1 MLQQI
6 RDRSQSMIA
15 KVIVGAVIVALAL
28 FGVESLIGLF
38 TSGSDNVAEVNGEP
52 ITRQEVET
60 EVQRAIRSGQVP
72 PEQERELRNQ
82 VIEQLVSREVLGQ
95 YAEEGGLYASET
107 QIDHM
112 IVSLPEFQD
121 QSGKFSQEIFRN
133 RLASAGYTPLSFRQQ
148 LREDLIRQQVQQGLA
163 TSEFMLDSERERFVE
178 LQRQTR
184 SFRYH
189 VLTRDDLED
198 DIVVSEQELQSYY
211 QANQEQFRR
220 PEQVRLA
227 YVILD
232 QANLAEDLQVDEQ
245 TLRDAYAEREREAG
259 RRVSHIMVTFG
270 DQRTREEARARL
282 LEVKERLAAGEN
294 FADLA
299 AEYSDDETTADSE
312 GDLGFINRG
321 FFGESFED
329 AAFSLEPGQVSDIV
343 ETDNG
348 LHLIKVTDLD
358 IPPFEEMRDTLR
370 EDVAMEQA
378 SDVFNEQAQR
388 LIDESFAADD
398 LASVAEDLGLELQ
411 QSDWVSRGGASGV
424 LAEPGVMAAAFETD
438 VLENGY
444 NSEVLELDEQRR
456 MVLRVTDHRE
466 ATTLPL
472 DEVQEQVRSAVEQEK
487 VAEAL
492 RERAAEMAQA
502 LRNGDS
508 LNLDWQQVDSV
519 SRQQEAAVPQPILQ
533 QAFRLPRPEG
543 SDPVYGQ
550 AVIPQGVALIALTDV
565 EAGDVSAGGQIDA
578 FVVQMAERLRAQ
590 AAIQGLL
597 ETLRENADIER
608 M

>member
-28 FGVESLIGLF
+28 FGIESLVGLF

-52 ITRQEVET
+52 ITRQQVEI

-72 PEQERELRNQ
+72 PEQERQLRNQ
-82 VIEQLVSREVLGQ
+82 VIEQLVSREVLDQ

-107 QIDHM
+107 QIDQL
-112 IVSLPEFQD
+112 IVNLEEFQD
-121 QSGKFSQEIFRN
+121 QNGDFSKEIFRN

-189 VLTRDDLED
+189 ELTQADLQQ
-198 DIVVSEQELQSYY
+198 DISVSQDALQSYY
-211 QANQEQFRR
+211 DANQDQFRR

-232 QANLAEDLQVDEQ
+232 QANLADDIQVDDDA
-245 TLRDAYAEREREAG
+245 LRNAYEERAREAS

-270 DQRTREEARARL
+270 DERSREEARARL
-282 LEVKERLAAGEN
+282 QEVKDKLAAGES
-294 FADLA
+294 FAALA
-299 AEYSDDETTADSE
+299 ADYSDDETTADSQ

-321 FFGESFED
+321 FFGEAFEN

-348 LHLIKVTDLD
+348 LHLVKVTDLD
-358 IPPFEEMRDTLR
+358 IPSFEEMRDTLR
-370 EDVAMEQA
+370 DDVAMEKAQ
-378 SDVFNEQAQR
+378 DVFNERAQR

-398 LASVAEDLGLELQ
+398 LASITEDLGLTLQ
-411 QSDWVSRGGASGV
+411 QSDWLSREGAEGV
-424 LAEPGVMAAAFETD
+424 LAEPGVMAAAFEPD
-438 VLENGY
+438 VLEEGY
-444 NSEVLELDEQRR
+444 NSEVIELDEQRR
-456 MVLRVTDHRE
+456 MVLRVIDHRE
-466 ATTLPL
+466 ATTLSL
-472 DEVQEQVRSAVEQEK
+472 DEVQDQVRSAVEQEK
-487 VAEAL
+487 VLEAL
-492 RERAAEMAQA
+492 RERAADMAQA
-502 LRNGDS
+502 LRNGES
-508 LNLDWQQVDSV
+508 LELDWQEVDSV
-519 SRQQEAAVPQPILQ
+519 SRQQQTDVPQPILQ

-543 SDPVYGQ
+543 NQPVYGQ
-550 AVIPQGVALIALTDV
+550 AATSQGVALIALTRV
-565 EAGDVSAGGQIDA
+565 EAGDTATEGQVDA
-578 FVVQMAERLRAQ
+578 FIVQMAERLRAQ
-590 AAIQGLL
+590 AAVQGLL
-597 ETLRENADIER
+597 ENLRDSAEIER
-608 M
+608 L

>member
-211 QANQEQFRR
+211 QTNQEQFRR

-270 DQRTREEARARL
+270 DQRTREEA
-282 LEVKERLAAGEN
+282 
-294 FADLA
+294 
-299 AEYSDDETTADSE
+299 
-312 GDLGFINRG
+312 
-321 FFGESFED
+321 
-329 AAFSLEPGQVSDIV
+329 
-343 ETDNG
+343 
-348 LHLIKVTDLD
+348 
-358 IPPFEEMRDTLR
+358 
-370 EDVAMEQA
+370 
-378 SDVFNEQAQR
+378 
-388 LIDESFAADD
+388 
-398 LASVAEDLGLELQ
+398 
-411 QSDWVSRGGASGV
+411 
-424 LAEPGVMAAAFETD
+424 
-438 VLENGY
+438 
-444 NSEVLELDEQRR
+444 
-456 MVLRVTDHRE
+456 
-466 ATTLPL
+466 
-472 DEVQEQVRSAVEQEK
+472 
-487 VAEAL
+487 
-492 RERAAEMAQA
+492 
-502 LRNGDS
+502 
-508 LNLDWQQVDSV
+508 
-519 SRQQEAAVPQPILQ
+519 
-533 QAFRLPRPEG
+533 
-543 SDPVYGQ
+543 
-550 AVIPQGVALIALTDV
+550 
-565 EAGDVSAGGQIDA
+565 
-578 FVVQMAERLRAQ
+578 
-590 AAIQGLL
+590 
-597 ETLRENADIER
+597 
-608 M
+608 